1 MTDVLALMN
10 VKGGSGKTTIARG
23 LLSVADARGLK
34 VGFVDTDKTA
44 NFYEWAVQAHRHGL
58 WSEAIEAHHIRDATK
73 LDKLISEIRD
83 EADLDLLI
91 VDTPGDAS
99 AIHEVMFGLGDLVL
113 CPTNLTALAVDTAAK
128 TANSHYRLRQ
138 RIGDLD
144 AIARFRLV
152 VNAVDGRLTW
162 PYRKQLLR
170 IQNED
175 LVGDGTAPPVER
187 FALLHTHVK
196 HRSAYANIEGEG
208 LLDRIIAT
216 KTRRQHI
223 EHVHLLEARAEM
235 NALLDECLALIRED
249 PA

>member
-23 LLSVADARGLK
+23 LLGVADARGLK

-44 NFYEWAVQAHRHGL
+44 NFFDWATQAHARGH
-58 WSEAIEAHHIRDATK
+58 WSDAIEAYHVRDAAK
-73 LDKLISEIRD
+73 LDKLVTEIRD
-83 EADLDLLI
+83 EGDLDLLI

-113 CPTNLTALAVDTAAK
+113 CPTVLTAQAVNTAAK

-138 RIGDLD
+138 RVGDLD
-144 AIARFRLV
+144 AIARFRV
-152 VNAVDGRLTW
+152 VINSVDTRLTW

-170 IQNED
+170 IQNEP

-187 FALLHTHVK
+187 LACMTTSVK
-196 HRSAYANIEGEG
+196 RRSAYADIEDEG
-208 LLDRIIAT
+208 LIDRMIAS
-216 KTRRQHI
+216 KTPSQRLHQT
-223 EHVHLLEARAEM
+223 HLIDARDEM
-235 NALLDECLALIRED
+235 DALLDECLMLIRKD
-249 PA
+249 AT